1 MSDLRGR
8 LHTVLKTVAAELIVG
23 KASSAQQWEQV
34 AQHQQ
39 IILNKFADTMLDA
52 IMPTVEEGTKEA
64 RHDGWQHGFWE
75 GKSTV
80 LAHVEDYVDL
90 AERLGSEISI
100 PDLID
105 VLNGV
110 K

>member
-8 LHTVLKTVAAELIVG
+8 LHTVLKTVAAELILG

-52 IMPTVEEGTKEA
+52 IMPTVDEEVAMAVECATDGKAEA
-64 RHDGWQHGFWE
+64 
-75 GKSTV
+75 
-80 LAHVEDYVDL
+80 
-90 AERLGSEISI
+90 
-100 PDLID
+100 
-105 VLNGV
+105 
-110 K
+110 